1 MFRMCLTRSIMF
13 CILAG
18 VITSALMC
26 GFVARMEKRSDMDT
40 DVGDGYYYGVYYGQ
54 IAHSFD
60 KIVYETCDAPITATT
75 DSVAPAPEIPFHQKC
90 IPSWVD
96 VLIVLIWRFL
106 FRALFTFITT
116 NPTITA
122 VATSSLD
129 KSTGAVIRFCLEIRR
144 RAGLQ
149 PL

>member
-1 MFRMCLTRSIMF
+1 MGIKDRSIMF

-26 GFVARMEKRSDMDT
+26 GLVTKMEKKSDVDT
-40 DVGDGYYYGVYYGQ
+40 PAGDGYYYGPYYGQ

-60 KIVYETCDAPITATT
+60 KIVYETCDAPITATS
-75 DSVAPAPEIPFHQKC
+75 DSTEPAPEIPFIQKC

-96 VLIVLIWRFL
+96 FLVVLIFRFF
-106 FRALFTFITT
+106 FRACFTFLTT
-116 NPTITA
+116 NPRIIA
-122 VATSSLD
+122 IATTSLD
-129 KSTGAVIRFCLEIRR
+129 KSTGAVIRICLEIRW